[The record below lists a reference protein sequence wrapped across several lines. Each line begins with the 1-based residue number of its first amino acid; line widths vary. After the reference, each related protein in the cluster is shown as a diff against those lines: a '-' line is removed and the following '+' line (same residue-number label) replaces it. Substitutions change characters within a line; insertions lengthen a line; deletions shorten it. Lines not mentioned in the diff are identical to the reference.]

1 MKRRT
6 SGFTLAEVAVTIVIV
21 GIAVV
26 MMLQSLNRA
35 KLESAHTRNTKLARE
50 LALITLGQ
58 VESGLFRDDLERGL
72 SGTYADEG
80 YPMFAYEVVAGDD
93 TFLSSDSGTDGDR
106 FDTFADRRQRE
117 EDARSDAEQEEAE
130 DAAEPYERVK
140 IKVTWQVKIQD
151 LPTELVLERWMPWEQ
166 AYGPPEAEG
175 GAGGVAGAVQG
186 AAR

>member
-1 MKRRT
+1 MKFRT
-6 SGFTLAEVAVTIVIV
+6 QKGGFTLAEVAVTIVIV

-58 VESGLFRDDLERGL
+58 IESGLFRDDLDRGL

-93 TFLSSDSGTDGDR
+93 SFLSADTGYGGNR
-106 FDTFADRRQRE
+106 FDTWQDRRQRE
-117 EDARSDAEQEEAE
+117 DEARSASERDEDEEAR
-130 DAAEPYERVK
+130 EPYERVK
-140 IKVTWQVKIQD
+140 VKVTWQVKIQD
-151 LPTELVLERWMPWEQ
+151 LPTELVLERWMPWDQ
-166 AYGPPEAEG
+166 AYGPP
-175 GAGGVAGAVQG
+175 GADRATAG

>member
-58 VESGLFRDDLERGL
+58 IESGLFRDDLERGL

-93 TFLSSDSGTDGDR
+93 SFVSSDSGTDGDR
-106 FDTFADRRQRE
+106 FDTFEDRRRREEEELTESRDCGSTGRVDPTHTVDPLGKTADRLCG
-117 EDARSDAEQEEAE
+117 SD
-130 DAAEPYERVK
+130 
-140 IKVTWQVKIQD
+140 T
-151 LPTELVLERWMPWEQ
+151 
-166 AYGPPEAEG
+166 
-175 GAGGVAGAVQG
+175 
-186 AAR
+186 